1 MEWFDERKVGIT
13 SGIEQNFY
21 GGIKGGSNIIAINW
35 NRKWNELNKRLLEL
49 KMEQF
54 DYRFSGIRSGTKYL
68 QLEVTL
74 EAFFVSRAF
83 LNYSTLLKG

>member
-13 SGIEQNFY
+13 SGIEHNFY
-21 GGIKGGSNIIAINW
+21 GGIKGGSNNIAINW

-54 DYRFSGIRSGTKYL
+54 GCRFSGIRSGTKYL

-74 EAFFVSRAF
+74 EVF
-83 LNYSTLLKG
+83 LFRERF